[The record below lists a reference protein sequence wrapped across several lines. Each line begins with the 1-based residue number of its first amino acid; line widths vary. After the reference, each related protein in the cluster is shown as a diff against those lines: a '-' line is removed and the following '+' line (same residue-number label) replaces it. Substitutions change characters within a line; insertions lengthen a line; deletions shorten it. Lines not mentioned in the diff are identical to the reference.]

1 VLFLGALLTP
11 LVLGGL
17 RLVRGQPDA
26 SSLIPVSWLLVT
38 MGVLTAIGLVAGIPL
53 DAMLWI
59 AAGRCAAPPLLVE
72 RQGSGEREPSPDPH
86 PGWGAVPPPSTG
98 NGTVDLRT

>member
-17 RLVRGQPDA
+17 RLVRGPPDA

-59 AAGRCAAPPLLVE
+59 AAGLCAAPALLTGLE
-72 RQGSGEREPSPDPH
+72 AAGTRRETPDPR

-98 NGTVDLRT
+98 NGTVDLHT